1 LNTKDILSELKKR
14 LELDEEKTNRLFD
27 STIQVIE
34 KEILSNNI
42 IALQGFGTFEVR
54 KKEERISV
62 NPTTKQR
69 MLIPPKLTLAFKPS
83 TVLKE
88 KMKQTEENPN
98 D

>member
-1 LNTKDILSELKKR
+1 MNTKDILSELKKR